1 MMTLSPHHPAQGE
14 LPMTKQIALA
24 PASEAQQ
31 NSTVRQPANSKTGHK
46 QGNAARILARAAVT
60 ASAVGLAVMALGG
73 MNAYADTLTN
83 GPTVQLGQ
91 YSIPS
96 VVPAYVNGGR
106 LLPTGNGTL
115 GNPAAIVLTGNT
127 SDNSANFDVVQ
138 IPGNSTNW
146 GTQLATG
153 PGNQLSGQTWYF
165 QRVGYIGVTTPAMSQ
180 SDANG
185 HPELLGTPVYM
196 IVNYN
201 PNGTVTCLDGW
212 GGNPGPGSVVDS
224 YGCNPNQVDQT
235 NQLWIVGSP
244 AQVNNTINPATG
256 AFDGGSAPQ
265 VFSPTLQGSAPG
277 QSGLQGSVIENV
289 ASLAT
294 SGWNTAQAPVLSA
307 DNNNPEGI
315 NSELTLQPQ
324 TVLASPA
331 NSTWNIVPSTAAPDS
346 SDPSDP
352 PICVVVSS
360 CPPLQIVAAPRP
372 PSQL

>member
-1 MMTLSPHHPAQGE
+1 
-14 LPMTKQIALA
+14 
-24 PASEAQQ
+24 
-31 NSTVRQPANSKTGHK
+31 
-46 QGNAARILARAAVT
+46 
-60 ASAVGLAVMALGG
+60 
-73 MNAYADTLTN
+73 
-83 GPTVQLGQ
+83 
-91 YSIPS
+91 
-96 VVPAYVNGGR
+96 
-106 LLPTGNGTL
+106 
-115 GNPAAIVLTGNT
+115 
-127 SDNSANFDVVQ
+127 
-138 IPGNSTNW
+138 
-146 GTQLATG
+146 
-153 PGNQLSGQTWYF
+153 
-165 QRVGYIGVTTPAMSQ
+165 
-180 SDANG
+180 
-185 HPELLGTPVYM
+185 
-196 IVNYN
+196 
-201 PNGTVTCLDGW
+201 
-212 GGNPGPGSVVDS
+212 VDS